1 VQPHGGV
8 NMGALAE
15 ASASDEAAYY
25 AGRAVLPEKE
35 TILSKLVSCV
45 LYSVGVCFCRCRD
58 RGDSTAY

>member
-1 VQPHGGV
+1 
-8 NMGALAE
+8 MGALAE

-25 AGRAVLPEKE
+25 TGRAVLPEKE

-45 LYSVGVCFCRCRD
+45 LYSVGVCFCRRRD

>member
-15 ASASDEAAYY
+15 ASASDEAA
-25 AGRAVLPEKE
+25 PEKE

-45 LYSVGVCFCRCRD
+45 LYSVGVCSCGRRD